1 MSESYTDCF
10 FKEHSSC
17 QWYWHGMVCVSALN
31 CWLNTFSV
39 FSTLQ
44 FWDYFHFICV
54 EEKRNVRDHVCFLYP
69 IIAGSYDTHV
79 WKKVMRHETALFSHH
94 AMPWTDM
101 KSCVVCSW
109 DMLQKQK
116 GSWSMHF
123 FIDCPDAGNGK
134 KGMFYFPRIPLEEEY
149 KKLMFP
155 S

>member
-44 FWDYFHFICV
+44 FWDYFNFICV

-69 IIAGSYDTHV
+69 IIAGSYRTHV

-94 AMPWTDM
+94 EKTLNWHEIMC
-101 KSCVVCSW
+101 CVFMGYAAKTKRLLIYAFLYWLSW
-109 DMLQKQK
+109 CWKR
-116 GSWSMHF
+116 
-123 FIDCPDAGNGK
+123 K
-134 KGMFYFPRIPLEEEY
+134 KGDGLLLQNSSGERI
-149 KKLMFP
+149 
-155 S
+155 